1 MAALDQDTLRA
12 LFTQPPADA
21 VAYLKSKG
29 LRITF
34 NWQEMLDEAHARA
47 FTVAKAARLDV
58 LQDIRSALLDAL
70 RDGKTLTQFSR
81 ELTPLLQQKGWWGKQ
96 MVVGAGGQAQM
107 VQLGS
112 PQRLRTIYQTNL
124 QSAYMAAR
132 ALAQEQASR
141 HAFPY
146 RMYVA
151 VMDGRT
157 RPSHAALNGKVW
169 HRDDPVW
176 QVIFPPNG
184 FNCRCRTT
192 MLTQGQMNRE
202 GHELAE
208 PPELLERTVNAGTD
222 RATGELFPT
231 LQQGVRV
238 IGADGKPVTMW
249 VDAGFNASPLAGHAF
264 DTLLARKAVAALGD
278 AAGFEQVRQVLLSPS
293 RMKAWEAF
301 VQGALDSGITNRAG
315 RPVVQGQTMT
325 AGMLPLD
332 VARMLVERGTPFA
345 PVLFVEDALLAGR
358 KAARHQM
365 AGNALSTDEWSALPQ
380 LLSSQEVAY
389 YLDTATGN
397 VMLVWPGDQ
406 STAFKAAFSPSGK
419 MDTAFRV
426 SHESIAASVKS
437 GQWAPL

>member
-70 RDGKTLTQFSR
+70 REGKTLTQFSR

-208 PPELLERTVNAGTD
+208 PPELL
-222 RATGELFPT
+222 
-231 LQQGVRV
+231 
-238 IGADGKPVTMW
+238 
-249 VDAGFNASPLAGHAF
+249 
-264 DTLLARKAVAALGD
+264 
-278 AAGFEQVRQVLLSPS
+278 
-293 RMKAWEAF
+293 
-301 VQGALDSGITNRAG
+301 
-315 RPVVQGQTMT
+315 
-325 AGMLPLD
+325 
-332 VARMLVERGTPFA
+332 
-345 PVLFVEDALLAGR
+345 
-358 KAARHQM
+358 
-365 AGNALSTDEWSALPQ
+365 
-380 LLSSQEVAY
+380 
-389 YLDTATGN
+389 
-397 VMLVWPGDQ
+397 
-406 STAFKAAFSPSGK
+406 
-419 MDTAFRV
+419 
-426 SHESIAASVKS
+426 
-437 GQWAPL
+437 